1 MTSILRIDSS
11 SRIEGSHS
19 RELADYFQATWLKKY
34 PDDQVIIRDVVKNP
48 APHIADLTIAGFYTP
63 PEQQTEAMKQAI
75 ALSNELIDELQSA
88 DVLLLSVPMYNFS
101 VPSALKAWIDQI
113 VRIGSTFAYDGT
125 NFTGL
130 VTVKRAYVIC
140 AYGASGYT
148 DGGAFSAFNFL
159 EPYLKGLLSFLGIG
173 EIQFFN
179 LQATTGNELTVI
191 DNTSQIKAAIDQAIA
206 TTLLSLD

>member
-1 MTSILRIDSS
+1 MSSILRIDSS

-19 RELADYFQATWLKKY
+19 RELADYFQAIWLKQY
-34 PDDQVIIRDVVKNP
+34 PDDRMIVRDVVKNP
-48 APHIADLTIAGFYTP
+48 VPHIADLTIVGFYTP
-63 PEQQTEAMKQAI
+63 SEQQTDAMKQAI
-75 ALSNELIDELQSA
+75 AISNELIDELQSA

-101 VPSALKAWIDQI
+101 VPSSLKAWIDQI
-113 VRIGSTFAYDGT
+113 VRIGRTFAYDGT

-159 EPYLKGLLSFLGIG
+159 EPFLGIG

-179 LQATTGNELTVI
+179 LQATTGDESIVI
-191 DNTSQIKAAIDQAIA
+191 DNTRQIRAAIDQAI
-206 TTLLSLD
+206 SMD

>member
-1 MTSILRIDSS
+1 MTRILRIDSS
-11 SRIEGSHS
+11 SRLEGSHS
-19 RELADYFQATWLKKY
+19 RELADYFQNTWCKKY
-34 PDDQVIIRDVVKNP
+34 PDDRVTVRDVVKNP

-63 PEQQTEAMKQAI
+63 QPQQTEAMKQAI
-75 ALSNELIDELQSA
+75 ALSDELIDELQSA

-113 VRIGSTFAYDGT
+113 VRIGRTFAYDGT

-148 DGGAFSAFNFL
+148 DDGAFSAFNFL
-159 EPYLKGLLSFLGIG
+159 EPYLKGLLSFLGI
-173 EIQFFN
+173 ENIQFFN
-179 LQATTGNELTVI
+179 LQATTGDESIVI
-191 DNTSQIKAAIDQAIA
+191 DNTSQIRREIDRAISAI
-206 TTLLSLD
+206 

>member
-1 MTSILRIDSS
+1 MTQILRIDSS
-11 SRIEGSHS
+11 SRVEGSHS
-19 RELADYFQATWLKKY
+19 RELADYFQTVWLKKY
-34 PDDQVIIRDVVKNP
+34 PEDRLIVRDVVKNP
-48 APHIADLTIAGFYTP
+48 APHIGDLTIAGFYTP

-75 ALSNELIDELQSA
+75 ALSDELIDELQSA

-113 VRIGSTFAYDGT
+113 VRIGQTFAYDGQ

-159 EPYLKGLLSFLGIG
+159 EPYLKGLLNFLGIG

-179 LQATTGNELTVI
+179 LQATTGDESIVI
-191 DNTSQIKAAIDQAIA
+191 DNTSQIRAAIERAI
-206 TTLLSLD
+206 SDD

>member
-1 MTSILRIDSS
+1 MTHILRIDSS
-11 SRIEGSHS
+11 SRVEGSHS
-19 RELADYFQATWLKKY
+19 RELADYFQTAWLKKN
-34 PDDQVIIRDVVKNP
+34 PDDRVIVRDVVKNP
-48 APHIADLTIAGFYTP
+48 VPHIADLTIAGFYTP
-63 PEQQTEAMKQAI
+63 PEQQTETMKKAI
-75 ALSNELIDELQSA
+75 ALSDELIEELQSA

-113 VRIGSTFAYDGT
+113 VRIGQTFAYDGT

-159 EPYLKGLLSFLGIG
+159 EPYLKGLLSFLGID

-179 LQATTGNELTVI
+179 LQATTGDESIVI
-191 DNTSQIKAAIDQAIA
+191 DNTSQIRTAIDRAI
-206 TTLLSLD
+206 SND